1 MRPVSEYH
9 ALGLAQWK
17 GMPLGHALGPI
28 ALWLPMT
35 GQFNVAAS
43 SGLGLHVAQ
52 CMSFTWTASTL
63 TGATA
68 LLRRNWW
75 CWRLEVVGWG
85 MDLRLL
91 RQDGF
96 CLLYQTTMHV
106 NDVLHGRAM
115 PTYQL
120 PAMGGYLL
128 VTWPLLQFL
137 AMPSCSAHQ
146 PLCSAHRAKP

>member
-1 MRPVSEYH
+1 
-9 ALGLAQWK
+9 
-17 GMPLGHALGPI
+17 
-28 ALWLPMT
+28 
-35 GQFNVAAS
+35 
-43 SGLGLHVAQ
+43 
-52 CMSFTWTASTL
+52 
-63 TGATA
+63 
-68 LLRRNWW
+68 
-75 CWRLEVVGWG
+75 